1 MGAFLY
7 GMQMTIDIDRLEY
20 PKDIVE
26 VIGLQKEQINFLKR
40 KGCPFF
46 GRKTTIRWVRSFLA
60 KQAGAGRFTARGQQK
75 TKDQPPLPK
84 TRKR

>member
-1 MGAFLY
+1 
-7 GMQMTIDIDRLEY
+7 MQKTIDIDRLEF
-20 PKDIVE
+20 PQSIAD

-60 KQAGAGRFTARGQQK
+60 KQAGAGRYTAR
-75 TKDQPPLPK
+75 
-84 TRKR
+84 